1 MALIEIKNLN
11 KFFFKGENK
20 IYALRDINF
29 EVQEGEF
36 VSIVGKSGSGK
47 STLLNL
53 IGGMDSN
60 AEGKILYKNQ
70 NILSMKEKEL
80 SHYRT
85 FSIGMIF
92 QSFNLIKRLSAI
104 DNVKLPLIISGYPIN
119 LRNPRVYELLY
130 TMGLQNRGKHF
141 PSELSGGECQ
151 RVAIARAIANRPEI
165 ILADEPTGNLD
176 TSTSREIMDL
186 LQAYNKDHG
195 VTIIMVTHDKETAA
209 RVSNKT
215 ILLSDGEIIKR
226 TQRL

>member
-1 MALIEIKNLN
+1 VALIEIKNLN